1 MLKWKQNAVNTWYFS
16 RKRERE
22 GFRSFHQNSF
32 MTNPLLWEL
41 SPKMKCLTFSI
52 HKCHLTCKVFLVCF
66 VLNTHLSYHFVFSK
80 MLVCYYEVGTVD
92 FFLIFGL
99 FSTFKQILSMSFF
112 HKPSLSSAHISSLR
126 RRNHCKF
133 KLASDQEERLDI
145 SHLGYMGGGSC
156 D

>member
-1 MLKWKQNAVNTWYFS
+1 
-16 RKRERE
+16 
-22 GFRSFHQNSF
+22 
-32 MTNPLLWEL
+32 
-41 SPKMKCLTFSI
+41 MKCLTFSI

-133 KLASDQEERLDI
+133 KLASDQEKGWIFPIWDTWVVDPVTKMKHNSRRVR
-145 SHLGYMGGGSC
+145 SRVTCG
-156 D
+156 